1 MSLYKQLLI
10 GICLFTLVI
19 FCGNFFVSLES
30 SREQYRN
37 QLSAH
42 AQDAATA
49 LGVSLTA
56 NIDDP
61 TMVELMVSSIF
72 DSGYF
77 SRIRVVDI
85 KTGKVIQERSDAPQS
100 ADVPGWFA
108 ELVHI
113 NPGQG
118 DAIVSRGWEQV
129 ARVEVISHPMFALT
143 RLWNNMIGSLL
154 WLLGC
159 SALGLL
165 GAMLLLR
172 RQLRPLNYIVE
183 QATAISRREFLNLP
197 ALPKT
202 PEFRRVIE
210 TINMMVTQLKAL
222 FNEQAQRTEALR
234 QEAYN
239 DSLTGLSNRRAFDIH
254 LQSRLSDEENASGH
268 LILIR
273 LQDLAGLNQ
282 RTGGAKTDELLK
294 AVATIMTNVQ
304 GRFLHGDGLLARVRG
319 GEFAL
324 ITPTIL
330 PQEMETLMGTLA
342 SQFKTLYETGMSDV
356 TPVAHFA
363 HADFYYGDTPQAV
376 LIRADNLLAMA
387 ETEMSY
393 FASQSRSLVVVTDD
407 DHHTWHHRLAA
418 VLQTES
424 FELYSQPVYQCNSRQ
439 VILHHKILARI
450 KAQNG
455 DIIPAGRFMPWIH
468 RLGLGKRMDQ
478 VMVRQT
484 LREMAKSQD
493 NFALSISGESVADD
507 ASLDALLSPL
517 KSAPHLASRLTLEL
531 DENELPDPE
540 RVSAI
545 MTRLKEAG
553 CNLGIQHF
561 GGRFHLIGNL
571 PQWGLAWIKVD
582 GSYIRNLNK
591 EEDKKLFIQAIYW
604 ATRQINLPLIAERVE
619 TMGELAELEKIG
631 LYGAMGRFFGDAST
645 MRQSTTAATDKPH
658 HPAEIR

>member
-85 KTGKVIQERSDAPQS
+85 KTGKVIQERNDAPQS

-294 AVATIMTNVQ
+294 AVATIMTHVQ
-304 GRFLHGDGLLARVRG
+304 SRFFH

>member
-77 SRIRVVDI
+77 SRIRVIDI
-85 KTGKVIQERSDAPQS
+85 KTGQVIQERSDAPQN

-108 ELVHI
+108 DLVRI

-129 ARVEVISHPMFALT
+129 ARVEVVSHPMFALS
-143 RLWNNMIGSLL
+143 RLWDNTIGSLI
-154 WLLGC
+154 WLLSC
-159 SALGLL
+159 SVLGLL

-234 QEAYN
+234 QEAYH

-273 LQDLAGLNQ
+273 LQDLMGLNQ
-282 RTGGAKTDELLK
+282 RMGGAKTDELLK
-294 AVATIMTNVQ
+294 AVAKILLNVQ
-304 GRFLHGDGLLARVRG
+304 QRFFHGDGLLARVRG

-324 ITPTIL
+324 VAPTIL

-342 SQFKTLYETGMSDV
+342 SQFKTLHETGLSDV
-356 TPVAHFA
+356 APVAHFA
-363 HADFYYGDTPQAV
+363 QADFYSGDTPQTV

-393 FASQSRSLVVVTDD
+393 FASQSRALTVVSGD
-407 DHHTWHHRLAA
+407 DHHTWYNRLAA
-418 VLQTES
+418 VMQSES
-424 FELYSQPVYQCNSRQ
+424 FALYSQPVYQCNSQQ
-439 VILHHKILARI
+439 VVLHHKILARI
-450 KAQNG
+450 KTEKG
-455 DIIPAGRFMPWIH
+455 EIIPAGRFMPWIH

-478 VMVRQT
+478 VMLKQT
-484 LREMAKSQD
+484 LREMAKSQE
-493 NFALSISGESVADD
+493 NVALSISGESVADD
-507 ASLDALLSPL
+507 ASLDALLAPL
-517 KSAPHLASRLTLEL
+517 KSAPQLASRLTLEL

-545 MTRLKEAG
+545 MSRLKDAG

-645 MRQSTTAATDKPH
+645 LRP
-658 HPAEIR
+658 

>member
-77 SRIRVVDI
+77 SRIRVIDI
-85 KTGKVIQERSDAPQS
+85 KTGQIIQERSDAPQS

-108 ELVHI
+108 DLVRI

-129 ARVEVISHPMFALT
+129 ARVEVVSHPMFALS
-143 RLWNNMIGSLL
+143 RLWDNTIGSLI
-154 WLLGC
+154 WLISC
-159 SALGLL
+159 SVLGLL

-234 QEAYN
+234 QEAYH

-273 LQDLAGLNQ
+273 LQDLMGLNQ
-282 RTGGAKTDELLK
+282 RMGGAKTDELLK
-294 AVATIMTNVQ
+294 AVAKILLNVQ
-304 GRFLHGDGLLARVRG
+304 QRFFHGDGLLARVRG

-324 ITPTIL
+324 VAPTIL

-342 SQFKTLYETGMSDV
+342 SQFKTLHETGLSDV

-363 HADFYYGDTPQAV
+363 QTDFYYGDTSQTV
-376 LIRADNLLAMA
+376 LVRADNLLAMA

-393 FASQSRSLVVVTDD
+393 FASQSRALAVINGD
-407 DHHTWHHRLAA
+407 DHHTWYNRLAS
-418 VLQTES
+418 VLQSES
-424 FELYSQPVYQCNSRQ
+424 FELYSQPVYQCNSQQ
-439 VILHHKILARI
+439 VVLHHKILARI
-450 KAQNG
+450 KAENG
-455 DIIPAGRFMPWIH
+455 EIIPAGRFMPWIH

-478 VMVRQT
+478 VMLKQT

-493 NFALSISGESVADD
+493 SVALSISGESVADD

-517 KSAPHLASRLTLEL
+517 KSDPQLASRLTLEL

-545 MTRLKEAG
+545 MSRLKEAG

-645 MRQSTTAATDKPH
+645 LR
-658 HPAEIR
+658 R